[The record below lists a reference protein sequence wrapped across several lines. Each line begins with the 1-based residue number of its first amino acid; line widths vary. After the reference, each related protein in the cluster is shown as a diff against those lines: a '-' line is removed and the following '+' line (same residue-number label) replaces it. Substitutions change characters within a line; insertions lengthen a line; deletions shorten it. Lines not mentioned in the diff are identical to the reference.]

1 MKFYHLLA
9 IVCLLFIAGCDK
21 EDPAPVKTPEEILKE
36 EVFSVL
42 ESKSDL
48 SEFTAAFNEL
58 ELETTDIAGG
68 ITLFAPANGN
78 SGGRLRS
85 GEQSAELTPEILKGH
100 IIKGL
105 IKASDL
111 DDGDTFEA
119 LDGRTLV
126 VSVDGEEITI
136 NGVSISAKD
145 LASGDEYVIHKVQEI
160 IGDAVVEDPASL
172 TVTAWNSMKWTV
184 AKPKGEAEPG
194 VTVSFYTSREAYAEG
209 NAAYSGQT
217 DAAGKITFLEAEA
230 GTGYFIVAEKDDL
243 SNIFQRSA
251 EPSGGV
257 YTGLFTEGL
266 FQTQEEID
274 NAAFQSDAA
283 PGNFRW
289 LDLNGDG
296 IINNNDR
303 AAVPQQE
310 ASAVPG
316 ETQVEVIIGYGNND
330 AMFVRDGADALK
342 TLQAARNLLNT
353 FHKTLVMTD
362 GILSDDAACP
372 GSDANWCA
380 IDNFSLTPS
389 NPLFAK
395 TWNDGYNAIAQLN
408 MLLRDVPGLTFG
420 EKDFTLAEAK
430 GLRAYIYLQLATYFG
445 GVPIPEGI
453 RIAEGDSRKTTD
465 EVYDFVKAEL
475 QAIVGNLPS
484 GPSSEREKLT
494 TGVVKTLLARVALLK
509 QDYSGV
515 QTLTNDVLQSQQYF
529 LMGTS
534 DAVFTDA
541 DNTEIIWDFSFSL
554 TTSFQEY
561 FNGRTFCP
569 AFRLAEI
576 YLMNAEAQIE
586 LNNLETAR
594 QSLDIVRTRRGLS
607 PSAGVTQAE
616 LRSALRDTWQI
627 EMSKEGNRF
636 SNLVRW
642 GTAEVTLGAN
652 GYLPTHALLPIP
664 QSVIDNYFNLFQ
676 NPGY

>member
-1 MKFYHLLA
+1 MKFYHLTA

-21 EDPAPVKTPEEILKE
+21 EDPVPVKTPEEILKK
-36 EVFSVL
+36 EVFDVL
-42 ESKSDL
+42 ASKSDL
-48 SEFTAAFNEL
+48 TEFTAAFNDL
-58 ELETTDIAGG
+58 ELETADIAGG
-68 ITLFAPANGN
+68 ITLFAPVNGN

-85 GEQSAELTPEILKGH
+85 GEQSEELTPEILKGH

-126 VSVDGEEITI
+126 VSVDGDEISI

-145 LASGDEYVIHKVQEI
+145 LATGDEYVIHKVQEI

-172 TVTAWNSMKWTV
+172 TVTVWNSLKWTV

-217 DAAGKITFLEAEA
+217 DAAGKITFSEAEA
-230 GTGYFIVAEKDDL
+230 GTNYFIVAEKDDL
-243 SNIFQRSA
+243 SSIFQRSP
-251 EPSGGV
+251 EPSGGI
-257 YTGLFTEGL
+257 YTGLLSEGL

-289 LDLNGDG
+289 QDLNGDG
-296 IINNNDR
+296 IINNDDKT
-303 AAVPQQE
+303 AVPQQE

-316 ETQVEVIIGYGNND
+316 ETQVDVIIGYVNND
-330 AMFVRDGADALK
+330 AMIVHDGADALE

-353 FHKTLVMTD
+353 FHKTLVMSD

-372 GSDANWCA
+372 GSDPNWCA
-380 IDNFSLTPS
+380 IDNFSLEPPNSAFT
-389 NPLFAK
+389 K
-395 TWNDGYNAIAQLN
+395 TWIDGYNAIAQLN

-420 EKDFTLAEAK
+420 EKDFVLAEAK

-453 RIAEGDSRKTTD
+453 RIGESDSRKTTD

-484 GPSSEREKLT
+484 APSSEREKLT
-494 TGVVKTLLARVALLK
+494 TGVAKTLLARVALLK

-515 QTLTNDVLQSQQYF
+515 QTLTNDVLQSQQYS

-534 DAVFTDA
+534 DAIFTDA
-541 DNTEIIWDFSFSL
+541 DNSEIIWDFSFSL
-554 TTSFQEY
+554 PAGFQDY
-561 FNGRTFCP
+561 FYGRTFCP

-586 LNNLETAR
+586 LNNLEAGR
-594 QSLDIVRTRRGLS
+594 QSLDMVRARRELS
-607 PSAGVTQAE
+607 PSSGVTLGE
-616 LRSALRDTWQI
+616 LRSELRDTWRI

-642 GTAEVTLGAN
+642 GTAETTLGAS
-652 GYLPTHALLPIP
+652 GYRPNHTLLPIP
-664 QSVIDNYFNLFQ
+664 QLFIDNYFNVFQ
-676 NPGY
+676 NAGY